1 MSKPDVSHGYTII
14 SVMIAL
20 TVATILMMSLTSAYV
35 GARKSAIFS
44 DNSNIMTSR
53 ADVAMQQ
60 LQDDIA
66 RSGQY
71 GCYNLRTQ
79 AQVAPLS
86 FSNHALAGT
95 TGVVDSTFAGLR
107 VFAAGVAPDQT
118 APSLAVGG
126 TLDAASQILKV
137 QYGDGMA
144 FVTVAGNPITN
155 VALVQPS
162 YVSVDGAGA
171 FATLVGRS
179 APYRL
184 DVTGSSATSLYV
196 LASCSRL
203 DQVRGQIAANAL
215 NVAGFNI
222 STTINPVHD
231 SNSLFLMNA
240 VTRYYFIAT
249 VNGISGLYVNQLEPN
264 GPYSGPILLLPKASN
279 LAFTFQVTD
288 PVTRNKS
295 TITTAAMTAANWLN
309 VTAVNF
315 SFNYQSAESVTDT
328 LPSQPLNQTEN
339 GTVSLITAVGA

>member
-1 MSKPDVSHGYTII
+1 
-14 SVMIAL
+14 
-20 TVATILMMSLTSAYV
+20 
-35 GARKSAIFS
+35 
-44 DNSNIMTSR
+44 
-53 ADVAMQQ
+53 
-60 LQDDIA
+60 
-66 RSGQY
+66 
-71 GCYNLRTQ
+71 
-79 AQVAPLS
+79 
-86 FSNHALAGT
+86 
-95 TGVVDSTFAGLR
+95 
-107 VFAAGVAPDQT
+107 
-118 APSLAVGG
+118 
-126 TLDAASQILKV
+126 
-137 QYGDGMA
+137 
-144 FVTVAGNPITN
+144 
-155 VALVQPS
+155 
-162 YVSVDGAGA
+162 
-171 FATLVGRS
+171 
-179 APYRL
+179 
-184 DVTGSSATSLYV
+184 
-196 LASCSRL
+196 L